1 MTAGTGLTGGG
12 TIAATRT
19 VNVIGGKGII
29 ANANDIQVDSANIKG
44 MFSGGTGITYSNGAI
59 STTDGDIVHD
69 NLSGFVANEHIDHS
83 GVTMTAGTGLTGGGT
98 IAATRTFNVVGGK
111 GITANANDIQIDSA
125 NVLGMFSASGD
136 LSYNSGTGAFSFS
149 ETYSTAAELMTA
161 LKTVDTNSSG
171 LNADLLDGQQ
181 GTHYRINVYNNAGT
195 LLN

>member
-1 MTAGTGLTGGG
+1 
-12 TIAATRT
+12 
-19 VNVIGGKGII
+19 
-29 ANANDIQVDSANIKG
+29 
-44 MFSGGTGITYSNGAI
+44 
-59 STTDGDIVHD
+59 
-69 NLSGFVANEHIDHS
+69 
-83 GVTMTAGTGLTGGGT
+83 MTAGTGLTGGGT

-125 NVLGMFSASGD
+125 NVLGMFSGSGD

-181 GTHYRINVYNNAGT
+181 GTHYRINVYNNSGT